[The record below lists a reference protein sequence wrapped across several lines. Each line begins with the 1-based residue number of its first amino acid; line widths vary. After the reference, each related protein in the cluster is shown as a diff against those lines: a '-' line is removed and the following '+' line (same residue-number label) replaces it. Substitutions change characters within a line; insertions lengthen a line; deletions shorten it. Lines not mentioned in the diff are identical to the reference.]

1 MDQKVASPSGQ
12 SAASSLTATLD
23 RLAPYALSILR
34 IMAALL
40 FLEHGTSKFF
50 DFPQVMEP
58 FPVFSMEWFAG
69 LIEFAGGIL
78 VALGLF
84 TRAAALIMSGEMAI
98 GYFLFHAP
106 LGFFPMLN
114 RGDAAILYCFVF
126 LIWSSPA
133 PDRGASTRCCG
144 NGEIKSRGGFVTAR
158 SEATKQSGIRAT
170 DWIASRSLSSGRP
183 LRAGPVGSQRRG
195 GARRD
200 RYLIPSSS
208 TSNIRVAF
216 GGMTLPAPCAP

>member
-1 MDQKVASPSGQ
+1 MDQKVASPSGR

-106 LGFFPMLN
+106 LGFMRRSFT
-114 RGDAAILYCFVF
+114 ASSFF
-126 LIWSSPA
+126 IWSSPA

-144 NGEIKSRGGFVTAR
+144 NGEIKSRGGLVIAR
-158 SEATKQSGIRAT
+158 SVATKQSRIRAT
-170 DWIASRSLSSGRP
+170 GWIASRSLSSGRP
-183 LRAGPVGSQRRG
+183 LRTGPVGSQ
-195 GARRD
+195 
-200 RYLIPSSS
+200 
-208 TSNIRVAF
+208 
-216 GGMTLPAPCAP
+216 